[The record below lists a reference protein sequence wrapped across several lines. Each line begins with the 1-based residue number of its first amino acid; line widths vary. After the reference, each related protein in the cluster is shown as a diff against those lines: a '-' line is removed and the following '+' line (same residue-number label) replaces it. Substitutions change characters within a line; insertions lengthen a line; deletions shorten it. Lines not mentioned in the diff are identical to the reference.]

1 MNEEQLDLKAGTR
14 LLVTEL
20 RRQWVSL
27 SLALFAALL
36 WTIARLAI
44 PVVIGATIDNAIDLP
59 GGVDFDLLL
68 WFAIG
73 MLGLAALQGGGA
85 AMRRYFAMRTSH
97 RVEAD
102 IRMQFYGSIS
112 RLSFDFYDR
121 TATGQLMSRA
131 STDVHE
137 VQMLTVMIPINFAFL
152 LMAVGAFAVLAF
164 IHLWLALLGLIVYP
178 MVTLITVRFFN
189 KLFPATARVQQGLGE
204 LTSVVEENIAGGRL
218 VRSFGR
224 EEHEIAKARKVAD
237 QIYDDNME
245 VARLRTIYGPL
256 FFLLPTIGQLGIL
269 AYGGWLAL
277 EGQISAG
284 DFVAFFQLLTMLI
297 WPVQGLGE
305 MIASGQRA
313 LTSAARI
320 WNIRKE
326 QPTVRQRPH
335 AKSMPDGTGEIE
347 FDHVRFSYI
356 PGQPVLRDFSLK
368 VPAGTSVALVGA
380 TASGKSTVAQLLPR
394 FYDIEE
400 GSIKIDGVD
409 VRDLKLQELRSNVG
423 LVFEDTFLFS
433 DTIRNNIAYGNLDA
447 TEEEVMK
454 AAQLAHAAEF
464 IERIP
469 EGYDAVVG
477 EQGYS
482 LSGGQ
487 RQRIAIARA
496 MLKNAPILLLD
507 EATSALDSETE
518 RQVQNALTKLMR
530 GRTTVVIAHR
540 LSTVIAADLIYVLDR
555 GRVVETGTHAE
566 LLAAGGAY
574 ARLYALQFAAQD
586 AAEPARTASA

>member
-1 MNEEQLDLKAGTR
+1 
-14 LLVTEL
+14 
-20 RRQWVSL
+20 
-27 SLALFAALL
+27 
-36 WTIARLAI
+36 
-44 PVVIGATIDNAIDLP
+44 
-59 GGVDFDLLL
+59 
-68 WFAIG
+68 
-73 MLGLAALQGGGA
+73 
-85 AMRRYFAMRTSH
+85 
-97 RVEAD
+97 
-102 IRMQFYGSIS
+102 
-112 RLSFDFYDR
+112 
-121 TATGQLMSRA
+121 
-131 STDVHE
+131 
-137 VQMLTVMIPINFAFL
+137 
-152 LMAVGAFAVLAF
+152 F
-164 IHLWLALLGLIVYP
+164 IHLWLALLGLLVYP

-224 EEHEIAKARKVAD
+224 EELEIAKAQKVAD

-256 FFLLPTIGQLGIL
+256 FFLLPTIGQLAIL

-320 WNIRKE
+320 WNILKE

-368 VPAGTSVALVGA
+368 VPAGTSVAIVGA

-409 VRDLKLQELRSNVG
+409 IRDLKLQELRSNVG

-469 EGYDAVVG
+469 EGYDTVVG

-496 MLKNAPILLLD
+496 MLKQTRVLILD
-507 EATSALDSETE
+507 DATSSVDARMEE
-518 RQVQNALTKLMR
+518 EIRNALRIVME
-530 GRTTVVIAHR
+530 GRTTVIISHRVSTIA
-540 LSTVIAADLIYVLDR
+540 LADKVVLIDQ
-555 GRVVETGTHAE
+555 GRVVDTGSHVE
-566 LLAAGGAY
+566 LLSSSPRYQEVLGQVEVRA
-574 ARLYALQFAAQD
+574 
-586 AAEPARTASA
+586 

>member
-1 MNEEQLDLKAGTR
+1 MDEEQLDLKAGTR

-59 GGVDFDLLL
+59 GGVDLDLLL

-152 LMAVGAFAVLAF
+152 MMAVGAFAVLAF
-164 IHLWLALLGLIVYP
+164 IHLWLALLGLLVYP

-224 EEHEIAKARKVAD
+224 EELEIAKARKVAD

-256 FFLLPTIGQLGIL
+256 FFLLPTIGQLAIL

-320 WNIRKE
+320 WNILKE

-368 VPAGTSVALVGA
+368 VPAGTSVAIVGA

-409 VRDLKLQELRSNVG
+409 IRDLKLQELRSNVG

-469 EGYDAVVG
+469 EGYDTVVG

-496 MLKNAPILLLD
+496 MLKQTRVLILD
-507 EATSALDSETE
+507 DATSSVDARMEE
-518 RQVQNALTKLMR
+518 EIRNALRIVME
-530 GRTTVVIAHR
+530 GRTTVIISHRVSTIA
-540 LSTVIAADLIYVLDR
+540 LADKVVLIDQ
-555 GRVVETGTHAE
+555 GRVVDTGSHVE
-566 LLAAGGAY
+566 LLSSSPRYQEVLGQVEVRA
-574 ARLYALQFAAQD
+574 
-586 AAEPARTASA
+586 